1 MSRKMKVYKAE
12 SQIYILR
19 RALYMLRI
27 NGNFCYDEIINK
39 VGLETVTFIDIKQ
52 ATIVVYDLYQNEDR
66 EDLLRIP
73 YEDELIPENEILG
86 AYIDDR
92 ELQIPLRMSARAY
105 LRENGYYYDFLEY
118 KIEVLVKALSD
129 WLVDHQIEM
138 NLTAY

>member
-1 MSRKMKVYKAE
+1 MSKKMKAYKAE

-19 RALYMLRI
+19 RALSMLRI

-39 VGLETVTFIDIKQ
+39 QGVETVTFVDIKQ
-52 ATIVVYDLYQNEDR
+52 ATIVAYDLYQIEDR

-86 AYIDDR
+86 VYIDDR
-92 ELQIPLRMSARAY
+92 ELQIPEGMSAGEY
-105 LRENGYYYDFLEY
+105 LHVKGYYYDFLEY
-118 KIEVLVKALSD
+118 KREVLVKAFSD

>member
-27 NGNFCYDEIINK
+27 NGNFCYDEILNK